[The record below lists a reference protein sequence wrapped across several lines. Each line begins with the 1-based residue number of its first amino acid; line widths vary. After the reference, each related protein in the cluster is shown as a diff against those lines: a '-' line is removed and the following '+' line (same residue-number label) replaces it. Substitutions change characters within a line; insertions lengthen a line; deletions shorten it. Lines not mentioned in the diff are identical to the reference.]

1 MDHHDS
7 SHEPLG
13 CQRAEFTLP
22 DEVHY
27 FDCAFMA
34 PLLLRVESA
43 AIGALIRNRVP
54 RFGPRDF
61 FSEADLARQLF
72 AKLINCPDPQRIAL
86 VPSVSYGLATAAR
99 NLQLQA
105 GQNIV
110 VAGGQFP
117 SNVYVWRR
125 LAERTGCV
133 VRTVRAPESLAN
145 RAQAWSNCLVDAIDG
160 ATGVVAL
167 GTIDWSDGTPFELE
181 AIGERARTVGAA
193 FVLDAIQSVGAAP
206 FDLQRVQ
213 PDALVCGA
221 YKWLLGPM
229 GIGLAYLGPRFEGG
243 EPLEETWLGRVGSRD
258 FTQLDRLSEDCEP
271 GAIRYDM
278 GGRAQFILLPMLNA
292 ALQQLL
298 LWQPRRIQEYC
309 TRLVVPL
316 VTAARDLGFETMTEL
331 DRSSHLFALRP
342 PTRTDAAR
350 LQAGLAER
358 NVFTSLRAGSLRI
371 SPHVYNDERDVV
383 RLIEGLRDLTTS
395 NRPQRLQGKA
405 TAARRGR

>member
-1 MDHHDS
+1 MEHHDG

-22 DEVHY
+22 DDVHY
-27 FDCAFMA
+27 LDCAFMA

-54 RFGPRDF
+54 SRLGSQDF

-72 AKLINCPDPQRIAL
+72 AKLINCPEPQRIAL

-99 NLQLQA
+99 NLHLQP

-133 VRTVRAPESLAN
+133 VRTVDAPESLAD
-145 RAQAWSNCLVDAIDG
+145 RAQAWSNRLLDAIDG

-181 AIGERARTVGAA
+181 AIGERARAVGAA

-213 PDALVCGA
+213 PDALVCGG

-229 GIGLAYLGPRFEGG
+229 GIGLAYLGSRFEGG

-258 FTQLDRLSEDCEP
+258 FTQLDQLSDDYEQ

-278 GGRAQFILLPMLNA
+278 GGRAQFMLLPMLNA

-298 LWQPRRIQEYC
+298 VWQPRRIQEYC
-309 TRLVVPL
+309 ARLAISL
-316 VTAARDLGFETMTEL
+316 VTAARDLGFETTTEL
-331 DRSSHLFALRP
+331 DRSNHLFALRP
-342 PTRTDAAR
+342 PPGIDPAR
-350 LQAGLAER
+350 LRAGLAER
-358 NVFTSLRAGSLRI
+358 NVFVSLRAGGLRI

-383 RLIEGLRDLTTS
+383 RLIEGLRDLTAST
-395 NRPQRLQGKA
+395 RPQMGSS
-405 TAARRGR
+405 AAVVGS